1 MLTSLTVPKGRVG
14 TSRLL
19 RGTEMQHPS
28 YPRLL
33 GDVGGTHAR
42 FGWQAAP
49 AAAIEHVGIESC
61 RDHAGLADAVR
72 HYLGQWRLPAPAAAA
87 IGIANPVGGDEVR
100 MTNHHWRFSIR
111 ALRRELGL
119 QRLCVINDF
128 EALALALPTLDASAL
143 QAVGGGVADP
153 GAACAVIGPGTGLG
167 MAGLLP
173 GGRHAITGEGGHAT
187 LAPVDD
193 RDAAVIARLRQRFGH
208 VSAERVLSGAG
219 LVNLYAAVSAL
230 DEQAAQPLEPA
241 DVIRLGM
248 DGSDAACRTAV
259 DLFCGFL
266 GSVAGNLALTLG
278 ARGGVYIGG
287 GIVPRLGTAFA
298 GSLFRSR
305 FEAKG
310 RFNGYLAAIPT
321 WLIVAP
327 QPPAL
332 RGASRALDLA
342 G

>member
-1 MLTSLTVPKGRVG
+1 
-14 TSRLL
+14 
-19 RGTEMQHPS
+19 MQHPGF
-28 YPRLL
+28 PRLL

-49 AAAIEHVGIESC
+49 EAAIAHIGIERC
-61 RDHAGLADAVR
+61 GDHAGLAEAVR

-87 IGIANPVGGDEVR
+87 IGIANPVSGDEVR

-111 ALRRELGL
+111 ALRAELGL

-128 EALALALPTLDASAL
+128 EALALALPTLDGASL
-143 QAVGGGVADP
+143 QTVGGGRADP
-153 GAACAVIGPGTGLG
+153 RAACAVIGPGTGLG

-173 GGRHAITGEGGHAT
+173 GGRHAVTGEGGHAT
-187 LAPVDD
+187 LAPADD

-208 VSAERVLSGAG
+208 VSAERVLSGSG

-230 DEQAAQPLEPA
+230 DEQTPQPLEPA
-241 DVIRLGM
+241 DVIRHGLEEGG
-248 DGSDAACRTAV
+248 DDACRTAI

-287 GIVPRLGTAFA
+287 GIVPRLGPAFA
-298 GSLFRSR
+298 ASSFRAR

-310 RFNGYLAAIPT
+310 RFQDYLAAIPT
-321 WLIVAP
+321 WLIVSP
-327 QPPAL
+327 HPPAL
-332 RGASRALDLA
+332 QGASRALDLD